1 MSALPSVTIAVPA
14 FNHGAYV
21 IQALDSMLDSGLP
34 EVEIIVCDDAS
45 TDDTAALVESWQAR
59 HVGEFT
65 RLHLIRHRLN
75 AGLCQ
80 SLNDIIAEARGELIH
95 VIASDDYF
103 LPGGLL
109 TKTLTMAEHPEWQVA
124 FCDGQAVGPSGELYL
139 PSLVEDS
146 PYVPAQLQK
155 PEGIAAE
162 LLYHWGPPAHQMTWR
177 RSAYQAHGGDYAY
190 DPTVFC
196 EDYDSALWAAGR
208 RVLGY
213 IPSVC
218 QAYRYRSWPQ
228 TANRN
233 SLRDYRD
240 NAFVLAKHARHFE
253 APVAR
258 GMTLLSSIYHHVAI
272 GDTAPVDALW
282 RVFHAQR
289 AVYEASLADP
299 PEPPPPEPD
308 PDETKVI
315 TEALKTQILHLEG
328 QWKLTKQQLREAHAR
343 DKERSASLASLKA
356 ELDSTR
362 HLLRYH
368 ATNPFRALRLWWN
381 RRS

>member
-1 MSALPSVTIAVPA
+1 MPLPSVTIAVPA
-14 FNHGAYV
+14 FNHGRYV

-45 TDDTAALVESWQAR
+45 TDDTAALIEAWQAR
-59 HVGEFT
+59 HAAEFT

-95 VIASDDYF
+95 VVASDDYF

-109 TKTLTMAEHPEWQVA
+109 TKTRTMAEHPEWQVA

-177 RSAYQAHGGDYAY
+177 RSAYQVHGGEYAY

-258 GMTLLSSIYHHVAI
+258 GMELLPSIYHHVAI

-282 RVFHAQR
+282 RVFHAHR
-289 AVYEASLADP
+289 DAYDASLADP
-299 PEPPPPEPD
+299 QAPPPPGPD
-308 PDETKVI
+308 PEKTRALTD
-315 TEALKTQILHLEG
+315 ALKTQILHLDE
-328 QWKLTKQQLREAHAR
+328 QWKRTKQQLREAHAR
-343 DKERSASLASLKA
+343 DKERRAQLTSLKA
-356 ELDSTR
+356 DLAAAR
-362 HLLRYH
+362 HRLRYH
-368 ATNPFRALRLWWN
+368 ATNPMRALRLWWQ
-381 RRS
+381 RER